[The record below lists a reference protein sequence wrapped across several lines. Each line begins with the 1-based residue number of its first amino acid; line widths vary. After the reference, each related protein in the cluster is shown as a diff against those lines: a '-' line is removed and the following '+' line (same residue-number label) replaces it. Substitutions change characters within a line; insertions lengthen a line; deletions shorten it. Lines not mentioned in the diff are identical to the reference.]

1 MLEPRTPLSCGTA
14 FGSLPEFGKYV
25 SGIEKTHNVLKTETK
40 TVTKMKSEKNTEKQ
54 EKYSNL
60 NNNTMVI
67 AANIK
72 EEGIHKAIKK
82 YGADAIKVIV
92 DNPSFKHLRSN
103 LTTIIRSYDLKS
115 LIDLT
120 ATCSDSSFVF
130 ICEVVNKDFVT
141 KLKENREH
149 TKGLCFAAE
158 KQVQDIEGKYETV

>member
-1 MLEPRTPLSCGTA
+1 
-14 FGSLPEFGKYV
+14 
-25 SGIEKTHNVLKTETK
+25 
-40 TVTKMKSEKNTEKQ
+40 MKSEKNTEKQ
-54 EKYSNL
+54 ENYPKL

-72 EEGIHKAIKK
+72 EEGMHKAIKK
-82 YGADAIKVIV
+82 YGADAIKVII

-158 KQVQDIEGKYETV
+158 RQVQDIEGKYETV